1 MKTFGFII
9 SMVLLCGILQAEDFL
24 AGGVFVKNTIGEV
37 DLYLVGVSQ
46 TITNKIVVGRTY
58 TAGDSML
65 EIITKSNEIVDLQL
79 SSGTQVR
86 VSPSSEFRVDA
97 FNQMVQN
104 VDNEP
109 ELVKYSDY
117 LLNMALM
124 DGEAQFI
131 NYSYNSP
138 NTMCIL
144 QTPLANLELNGAKCL
159 IKANQKYVICYVVE
173 GKVNILHPKTNKKEE
188 IKQGQMG
195 FVVPF
200 PGEQSVMITSKAT
213 EPGELL
219 KQINAIKEVESSRDS
234 VMFVVIDKKV
244 VGVKVK

>member
-1 MKTFGFII
+1 
-9 SMVLLCGILQAEDFL
+9 MVLLSGILHAEDFL
-24 AGGVFVKNTIGEV
+24 AGGVFVKNATDKV
-37 DLYLVGVSQ
+37 DLHLVGVSQ
-46 TITNKIVVGRTY
+46 TITNEVVIGRTY
-58 TAGDSML
+58 TAGDNML
-65 EIITKSNEIVDLQL
+65 EIITKTNEVVDLQL
-79 SSGTQVR
+79 STGTQVR

-109 ELVKYSDY
+109 ELIRYSDY

-144 QTPLANLELNGAKCL
+144 QTPLANLELNGAKCF

-173 GKVNILHPKTNKKEE
+173 GRVNIFHPKTNKKEE
-188 IKQGQMG
+188 VNQGQMG
-195 FVVPF
+195 FIVPF
-200 PGEQSVMITSKAT
+200 PGEQSVMITSKSI
-213 EPGELL
+213 EPGEFL
-219 KQINAIKEVESSRDS
+219 KQINSIKDVESSKDS
-234 VMFVVIDKKV
+234 VMFIVIDRKI
-244 VGVKVK
+244 VGVKIK